1 MMALFVDGMPVMRRP
16 WHGMTVMRR
25 PLGPSSDSID
35 LRPRG
40 TPIERGSLLFDV
52 GAVDLT
58 TFVFVLAMLL
68 LLTLVAGS
76 VPAYRLLA
84 VNPLRALNPE

>member
-1 MMALFVDGMPVMRRP
+1 LTECPSCEAPGTG
-16 WHGMTVMRR
+16 WTVLRR
-25 PLGPSSDSID
+25 PLGPSSDSIE
-35 LRPRG
+35 LRPLG
-40 TPIERGSLLFDV
+40 TPIERGSLLFGV